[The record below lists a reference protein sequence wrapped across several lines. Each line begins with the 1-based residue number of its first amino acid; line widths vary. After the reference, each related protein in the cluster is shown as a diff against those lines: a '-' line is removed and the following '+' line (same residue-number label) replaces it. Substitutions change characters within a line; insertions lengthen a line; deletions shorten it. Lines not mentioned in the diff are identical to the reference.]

1 MLRFFSRRKV
11 GKGHGDGEGVLSREE
26 EVCCKK
32 RVACRVV
39 LLDGSDLCLMMG
51 KKWTGEELMSVLHSK
66 LDIIERDYF
75 GLQYTDTCKVPQWV
89 DPSKQIRKQVKVGPP
104 YAFRMRIKF
113 YSSEPNNLH
122 EEITRYQFFL
132 QLKQDL
138 FASRLECPYHTA
150 VELSSLSLQSELGDF
165 DPEIH
170 TPSYISEFRFVSN
183 QNEEFE
189 IDVFN
194 HYKKLIGMTPAQSEL
209 NFLNKAKELE
219 MYGVDMHTVLGKD
232 GSEYSLGLTPTGILV
247 FEGETKIGLFFWPKI
262 TRLDFKKKKLTLVV
276 IEDNDDGIEE
286 EHTFVFRLRNEKA
299 CKHLWKCAVEHH
311 SFFRLR
317 APIKGPNAR
326 QNFFRMGSRFRY
338 SGRTEFQ
345 NTVSSSRTRRTVSF
359 ERRPSQRYARRQSHV
374 LREKESEKIKAI
386 KSKIFKLDVLDTSQS
401 SPSLCSSNSSL
412 ESIEEFIPPLKSH
425 KTRDELD
432 FLIKSLQKGVY
443 EMVNIKSECKD
454 SIEMLPNNQSSKAGS
469 KPIPLDHYKNNLLTP
484 RGNNEISLFSDA
496 VSIEGDKIILSLINS
511 KESSQKLI
519 NLDSSKELMDSSISV
534 THFSS
539 SEKKGLEKETLFM
552 DNDSQENYNLEQ
564 RWHISPDRLN
574 LIERNSTNYAI
585 SKIINDKFNY
595 GNSMD
600 PTPPLLPSIET
611 DIKTINI

>member
-194 HYKKLIGMTPAQSEL
+194 HYKKLI
-209 NFLNKAKELE
+209 
-219 MYGVDMHTVLGKD
+219 
-232 GSEYSLGLTPTGILV
+232 
-247 FEGETKIGLFFWPKI
+247 
-262 TRLDFKKKKLTLVV
+262 
-276 IEDNDDGIEE
+276 
-286 EHTFVFRLRNEKA
+286 
-299 CKHLWKCAVEHH
+299 
-311 SFFRLR
+311 
-317 APIKGPNAR
+317 
-326 QNFFRMGSRFRY
+326 
-338 SGRTEFQ
+338 GRTEFQ

-611 DIKTINI
+611 DIKTINIETSFASNQPVTRSLSSVSSPQQCIYKLPAFNVEKDSPKKECSAFINNDIANKKYSTSSSCSSLDQISPWLVLDNVSCKKKMSPKMNKLRTVITTEL

>member
-386 KSKIFKLDVLDTSQS
+386 KSKIFKLDVLDTSH
-401 SPSLCSSNSSL
+401 LCKK
-412 ESIEEFIPPLKSH
+412 EF
-425 KTRDELD
+425 
-432 FLIKSLQKGVY
+432 Y

-539 SEKKGLEKETLFM
+539 SEKK
-552 DNDSQENYNLEQ
+552 
-564 RWHISPDRLN
+564 DRLN

-611 DIKTINI
+611 DIKTINIETSFASNQPVTRSLSSVSSPQQCIYKLPAFNVEKDSPKKRMFSLHQ